1 MTLWKELSIKSI
13 CEWFPSKAKERQR
26 LEYKDEAR
34 EGPGVPLTPL
44 QKYVKCESWQMLATE
59 SRDEKRADFPSVFES
74 TKFASTFLCERLI
87 LHKAAR
93 KRFRRY

>member
-34 EGPGVPLTPL
+34 EGPGVPLTP
-44 QKYVKCESWQMLATE
+44 
-59 SRDEKRADFPSVFES
+59 PSE
-74 TKFASTFLCERLI
+74 I
-87 LHKAAR
+87 R
-93 KRFRRY
+93 KM